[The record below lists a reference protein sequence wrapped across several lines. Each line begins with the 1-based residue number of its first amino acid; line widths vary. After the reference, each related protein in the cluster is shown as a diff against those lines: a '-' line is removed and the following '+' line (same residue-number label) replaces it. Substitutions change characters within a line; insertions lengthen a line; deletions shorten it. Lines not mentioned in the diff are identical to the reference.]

1 MAALPRLARADLEAV
16 HGLCAHLLGATG
28 AAQAGALGADLALYD
43 ALVTAIGASVPY
55 SALPTD
61 SARRLRNNV
70 PSFIKFLDT
79 NFVGWDHN
87 KITKT
92 AFLRMLF
99 TLLVSDLKG
108 RGVSPSVNIIIV
120 NMGRMPEVFDNAFP
134 GYLGAGLGHV
144 ILKQYARKD

>member
-1 MAALPRLARADLEAV
+1 MAALPSLARADLEAV
-16 HGLCAHLLGATG
+16 HGLCTHLLGATG
-28 AAQAGALGADLALYD
+28 TAQPGALGAGLALYD
-43 ALVTAIGASVPY
+43 ALVTALGASVPY

-61 SARRLRNNV
+61 SARRFRKAV
-70 PSFIKFLDT
+70 PHFIKFLDT
-79 NFVGWDHN
+79 NFVGWDSN

-99 TLLVSDLKG
+99 TLLVTDLKG

-120 NMGRMPEVFDNAFP
+120 NMGRMSEVFDNSFP
-134 GYLGAGLGHV
+134 NYLENKLGHV